1 MSAIFHKLSTLF
13 RDKSDPHGTAPRHV
27 VFAGALGL
35 SLVALSVGKIA
46 YDEIRDYWSIGK
58 PQDLSFDTPMDDE
71 KAKQGMHISHPFTF
85 PLPSQSHIS
94 PLPSIEFSVSG
105 LRSFG
110 LTCFL
115 NATIQALCASPR
127 FEAHIRRAMPYIN
140 TDKLATSL
148 FQLLCARYPDITTF
162 YTRVKRNARLAY
174 FADGREHDAQEFLV
188 CLLQELEDAV
198 ARGHKAVRQ
207 REHELQQQREAS
219 SSSSSSL
226 SDDDADASN
235 AMSDAPAEADLNMD
249 DENSSSSS
257 SSPPSLPLLGA
268 ETSFRRCRTC
278 NVTQTAS
285 SPLAVL
291 SLSLF
296 ETRGASIDLRQLF
309 DTYTVIEQLSD
320 VTCDWCTASAIAK
333 QASAYIADLATVVED
348 ETEGSFRDAQLDA
361 LLEGPL
367 PGLTEDDESNTVMYH
382 RLVAQLRRANL
393 QMNKINKGSVSYKDL
408 PSKAPGALSVDE
420 EELLLRHAPAW
431 APLVPNKPVKTRAE
445 RQILVSEFPPVLCVH
460 FKRLIGD
467 HKIDSHVNFPLDL
480 DMSTFQQLYH
490 TKMRQTARGGVPMSL
505 GNSQVRYKL
514 AAVVVHHGS
523 AYGGHYVTYR
533 RAGRTFGS
541 ESKGRARVSVVDAA
555 SNTQLSV
562 YGEVQI
568 EKIKGQ
574 TVVSGASGD
583 LCTSDAYVER
593 QSIVG
598 APVKG
603 DALCDASFGSD
614 DDVWWFCSD
623 STVYPVKIDAVLGQS
638 AYMLTYERV

>member
-1 MSAIFHKLSTLF
+1 
-13 RDKSDPHGTAPRHV
+13 
-27 VFAGALGL
+27 
-35 SLVALSVGKIA
+35 
-46 YDEIRDYWSIGK
+46 
-58 PQDLSFDTPMDDE
+58 
-71 KAKQGMHISHPFTF
+71 
-85 PLPSQSHIS
+85 
-94 PLPSIEFSVSG
+94 
-105 LRSFG
+105 
-110 LTCFL
+110 
-115 NATIQALCASPR
+115 
-127 FEAHIRRAMPYIN
+127 
-140 TDKLATSL
+140 
-148 FQLLCARYPDITTF
+148 
-162 YTRVKRNARLAY
+162 
-174 FADGREHDAQEFLV
+174 
-188 CLLQELEDAV
+188 
-198 ARGHKAVRQ
+198 
-207 REHELQQQREAS
+207 
-219 SSSSSSL
+219 
-226 SDDDADASN
+226 
-235 AMSDAPAEADLNMD
+235 
-249 DENSSSSS
+249 
-257 SSPPSLPLLGA
+257 
-268 ETSFRRCRTC
+268 
-278 NVTQTAS
+278 
-285 SPLAVL
+285 
-291 SLSLF
+291 
-296 ETRGASIDLRQLF
+296 
-309 DTYTVIEQLSD
+309 
-320 VTCDWCTASAIAK
+320 
-333 QASAYIADLATVVED
+333 
-348 ETEGSFRDAQLDA
+348 
-361 LLEGPL
+361 
-367 PGLTEDDESNTVMYH
+367 
-382 RLVAQLRRANL
+382 
-393 QMNKINKGSVSYKDL
+393 
-408 PSKAPGALSVDE
+408 
-420 EELLLRHAPAW
+420 
-431 APLVPNKPVKTRAE
+431 VPNKPVKTRAE